1 MRLLNIFLV
10 GILFTGSAHAQF
22 GGFLKDLKSAAE
34 GIVQNQRPET
44 VPVPAPAQSQNTK
57 QETFVPGPPSKE
69 NTPPVASSSSPT
81 KATPK
86 GPPEKSPLIAFQCK
100 INGKELI
107 YRNNLDSDD
116 PNISVRMESVN
127 AKPLLM
133 DYDWRS
139 EAKDPLYV
147 SEETG
152 NRALLTTV
160 YFKVKQ
166 TTYSISL
173 CEGMM
178 CGNVNQPY
186 SFAVFNGDKKI
197 SSDLCDE
204 DTASEFNFPI
214 KSDKNGKLLTQQ
226 KSVLMIKK
234 SSLKFNPFD

>member
-1 MRLLNIFLV
+1 MRILNIFLLS
-10 GILFTGSAHAQF
+10 IFFTGSAHAQF
-22 GGFLKDLKSAAE
+22 GSFLKDLKSVTE
-34 GIVQNQRPET
+34 GIVQSQRPE
-44 VPVPAPAQSQNTK
+44 VAPVPPPA
-57 QETFVPGPPSKE
+57 PSKE
-69 NTPPVASSSSPT
+69 SSPPAASSSSPT
-81 KATPK
+81 KLTPK
-86 GPPEKSPLIAFQCK
+86 GPPEKSPFIAFQCK
-100 INGKELI
+100 INGKDLI

-116 PNISVRMESVN
+116 PNISVRMENVN
-127 AKPLLM
+127 AKALLM

-139 EAKDPLYV
+139 EAKDPLFV

-166 TTYSISL
+166 ITYSISL

-214 KSDKNGKLLTQQ
+214 KTDKNGKLLTQQ
-226 KSVLMIKK
+226 KSILTIKK

>member
-1 MRLLNIFLV
+1 MKLLNILLA
-10 GILFTGSAHAQF
+10 GIFFTGSAQAQF
-22 GGFLKDLKSAAE
+22 GSFLKDLKSATE
-34 GIVQNQRPET
+34 GIVQSQRPE
-44 VPVPAPAQSQNTK
+44 VAPPPPA
-57 QETFVPGPPSKE
+57 PSKE
-69 NTPPVASSSSPT
+69 STPPAASSSSPT
-81 KATPK
+81 KLTPK
-86 GPPEKSPLIAFQCK
+86 GPPEKNPFIAFQCK
-100 INGKELI
+100 INGKDLI

-116 PNISVRMESVN
+116 PNISVRMENVN
-127 AKPLLM
+127 SKALLV

-166 TTYSISL
+166 TTYGITL

-178 CGNVNQPY
+178 CGNVNKPY

-214 KSDKNGKLLTQQ
+214 KTDKNGKLLTQQ
-226 KSVLMIKK
+226 KNVLTIKK
-234 SSLKFNPFD
+234 STLKFNPFD